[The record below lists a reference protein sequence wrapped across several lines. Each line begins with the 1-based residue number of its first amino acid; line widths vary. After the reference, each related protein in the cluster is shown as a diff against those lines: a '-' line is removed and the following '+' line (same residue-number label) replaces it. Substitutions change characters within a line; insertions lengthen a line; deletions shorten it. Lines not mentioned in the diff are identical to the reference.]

1 MFQTPAFYN
10 QAIEHPVQVW
20 IALKRP
26 SDMETSEPKPF
37 LYLPQE
43 FGMFYIYI
51 YHIYCM
57 CSDEERIGQKRRKKM
72 THFNNFFEGGGGPGG
87 GTGGGPGGNIGGG
100 GNFFSRGKQGN
111 FIILLAMIY

>member
-1 MFQTPAFYN
+1 MQYAVVFQTPTFYN

-43 FGMFYIYI
+43 FG
-51 YHIYCM
+51 
-57 CSDEERIGQKRRKKM
+57 E
-72 THFNNFFEGGGGPGG
+72 
-87 GTGGGPGGNIGGG
+87 
-100 GNFFSRGKQGN
+100 
-111 FIILLAMIY
+111 